1 MSLRKR
7 QKSIILSIYKLVF
20 VPSFM
25 KKIGVI
31 GSLASLLILLFPQQ
45 VQAVCP
51 VCTVVVCAGL
61 GLSRW
66 LKVDDLLSGV
76 WVGGLLASSL
86 IWLVNW
92 LKTKR
97 FYRKIY
103 FYPLVILFYFLTI
116 YPLFISKIIGHP
128 QNKICFF
135 DRIYVDR
142 LFFALIV
149 GNISFIVGVALHNF
163 FKTKNS
169 HKSFFPFQKVV
180 IPIALLVISS
190 FVLYLIK

>member
-1 MSLRKR
+1 
-7 QKSIILSIYKLVF
+7 
-20 VPSFM
+20 M

-31 GSLASLLILLFPQQ
+31 GFFVGLLILLFPQQ
-45 VQAVCP
+45 AQAVCP
-51 VCTVVVCAGL
+51 VCTVAVCAGL

-86 IWLVNW
+86 SWLVNW

-103 FYPLVILFYFLTI
+103 FYPLVILFYILTI
-116 YPLFISKIIGHP
+116 YPLILGKIIGHP

-135 DRIYVDR
+135 NRIYIDR
-142 LFFALIV
+142 LMFGIIV
-149 GNISFIVGVALHNF
+149 GNISFMAGVILNNF
-163 FKTKNS
+163 LKTKNGR
-169 HKSFFPFQKVV
+169 KSFFPFQKVV
-180 IPIALLVISS
+180 IPIALLVMTN